1 MPFLTYTNEDG
12 VVSNLEWTP
21 LSNAV
26 EPRKKLPKKKIPL
39 TLGEEVEAA
48 LKEWYSVLGKSVP
61 PEELQICKDMDL
73 VVETVVEVK
82 PPKPVY
88 GTPEFWKDWWAKK
101 KAKEAGEVNS
111 EPKKQKPSAPKSA
124 KRTGQV

>member
-12 VVSNLEWTP
+12 VISKIEWTP
-21 LSNAV
+21 LSNTV
-26 EPRKKLPKKKIPL
+26 ESPKKFLKKKIPL
-39 TLGEEVEAA
+39 TLGEEVEAG
-48 LKEWYSVLGKSVP
+48 LKEWYFALGKSVP

-101 KAKEAGEVNS
+101 KAKEAEGVT
-111 EPKKQKPSAPKSA
+111 ASA
-124 KRTGQV
+124 KVKNPPRGS